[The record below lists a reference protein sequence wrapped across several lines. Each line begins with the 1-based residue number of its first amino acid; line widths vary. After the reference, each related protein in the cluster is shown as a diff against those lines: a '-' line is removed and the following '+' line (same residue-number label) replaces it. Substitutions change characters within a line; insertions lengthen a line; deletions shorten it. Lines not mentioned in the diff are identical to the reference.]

1 MPAQDFEGHVFLW
14 GGSDLE
20 AMKVLKVGNMLID
33 VGTSLAIFIISTVF
47 TVDLIISF
55 FTLCMVVATV
65 INTAGLLHFWGVTID
80 AYFTVILLLL

>member
-1 MPAQDFEGHVFLW
+1 MFLW
-14 GGSDLE
+14 GGLSLE
-20 AMKVLKVGNMLID
+20 AMKVMKVGDMLID

-65 INTAGLLHFWGVTID
+65 VNTAGLLHFWGATID
-80 AYFTVILLLL
+80 PFFAVTMPLL

>member
-1 MPAQDFEGHVFLW
+1 MFLW
-14 GGSDLE
+14 GGLSLE
-20 AMKVLKVGNMLID
+20 AMKVMKVGDMLID

-47 TVDLIISF
+47 TVNLTTSF

-65 INTAGLLHFWGVTID
+65 VNTAGLLHFWGVTID

>member
-14 GGSDLE
+14 GGLSLE
-20 AMKVLKVGNMLID
+20 AMKVMKVGDMLID

-47 TVDLIISF
+47 TVDLTISF

-80 AYFTVILLLL
+80 PYFTVILLLL